1 MPSYL
6 ISINTNF
13 VPKFIFYNFGLT
25 YSNFNF
31 YPRISKVSLFQ
42 ALMEKVNRFYK
53 SRHVSWF
60 LSILNTP
67 RIFLTCMFVF
77 DHTTVSNV
85 VMVPLVYL
93 HSMGSQCSQQFCSF
107 VNHIM
112 LPACTSAETISLL
125 ELSFIPWQVPVWTY
139 DLLDPLGHFY
149 KLHGPPSCVCCLFK
163 FAPPTCCTF
172 LRVRDESCLLLIS
185 ISVMLTVRAST
196 Y

>member
-1 MPSYL
+1 MTLYL
-6 ISINTNF
+6 ISVIAIF
-13 VPKFIFYNFGLT
+13 VPKLIFYNFGLT

-42 ALMEKVNRFYK
+42 TWVEKVSCFYK
-53 SRHVSWF
+53 SRHVSSF
-60 LSILNTP
+60 LFNSNTS
-67 RIFLTCMFVF
+67 RIFLTCMFEF

-85 VMVPLVYL
+85 VMVPLVYPNSL
-93 HSMGSQCSQQFCSF
+93 GFQCSQQFYSF

-112 LPACTSAETISLL
+112 LLACTSVESVSLL
-125 ELSFIPWQVPVWTY
+125 EISLISWQVPVWTY

-149 KLHGPPSCVCCLFK
+149 ELHGPPSCVCCLFK

-185 ISVMLTVRAST
+185 NYQCYANS
-196 Y
+196 